1 MSQTLCFRRSLCG
14 RKLAP
19 ERLRL
24 NVVRADALAV
34 DLDDWDQ
41 LAVAG
46 LELGIAVDLD
56 LDELESEL
64 AA

>member
-1 MSQTLCFRRSLCG
+1 LCG

-41 LAVAG
+41 IAVAR